1 MYKVAEMKQKYDTS
15 RSFLL
20 LTYKLYN
27 KLDEL
32 SGPSKGNCLNVILSL
47 LKYAWKSSDYK
58 CAVRYSTIIKD
69 TKLSKMT
76 VRRSCRL
83 LADLGIIK
91 IKRLSSA
98 NLYSMNSTYLKAEVS
113 KLNTQKAK
121 YGHSEG
127 TYLNSINKNNNY
139 INLNNTLI
147 EKIMKKGLAK
157 DAIIKEL
164 SELPF
169 EELKSDKTNIYY
181 CNLAIALKE
190 ELLREKNLVPTDKIL
205 TALKNTWYCKY
216 HGFQNVKGFKKGNYT
231 DETRLKQLSKL
242 KQFKNYTNEQLKI
255 YYEEKIRPTLVVG
268 GKSAYNLRSV
278 ARRFDPYGNF
288 EKGSERQTSIS
299 SNLDEVLCYL
309 KKKSRDGS

>member
-83 LADLGIIK
+83 LEDLGIIK

-127 TYLNSINKNNNY
+127 TYLNSINRN
-139 INLNNTLI
+139 INIKNTLI

-164 SELPF
+164 SELPT

-190 ELLREKNLVPTDKIL
+190 ELLREKNLVPTEKIL
-205 TALKNTWYCKY
+205 ASLRNT
-216 HGFQNVKGFKKGNYT
+216 T
-231 DETRLKQLSKL
+231 
-242 KQFKNYTNEQLKI
+242 
-255 YYEEKIRPTLVVG
+255 
-268 GKSAYNLRSV
+268 
-278 ARRFDPYGNF
+278 
-288 EKGSERQTSIS
+288 
-299 SNLDEVLCYL
+299 
-309 KKKSRDGS
+309 KKSNSRYIEKVEYNKRNWIIKVILGKTR

>member
-1 MYKVAEMKQKYDTS
+1 VAEMKQKYDTS

-32 SGPSKGNCLNVILSL
+32 TGTNKSYCLSVILSL

-98 NLYSMNSTYLKAEVS
+98 NLYSINSTYLKAEV
-113 KLNTQKAK
+113 LRENTQT
-121 YGHSEG
+121 YPNRTLRG
-127 TYLNSINKNNNY
+127 TPQNSINRNINNK
-139 INLNNTLI
+139 NTLI
-147 EKIMKKGLAK
+147 EKIMKKGLPK

-164 SELPF
+164 SELPI

-190 ELLREKNLVPTDKIL
+190 ELLREKNLVPTEKIL
-205 TALKNTWYCKY
+205 ASLRNTTKKSNSRYVEKVEY
-216 HGFQNVKGFKKGNYT
+216 NKRNNLDYKGNP
-231 DETRLKQLSKL
+231 K
-242 KQFKNYTNEQLKI
+242 
-255 YYEEKIRPTLVVG
+255 
-268 GKSAYNLRSV
+268 
-278 ARRFDPYGNF
+278 
-288 EKGSERQTSIS
+288 
-299 SNLDEVLCYL
+299 
-309 KKKSRDGS
+309 

>member
-83 LADLGIIK
+83 LEDLGIIK

-127 TYLNSINKNNNY
+127 TYLNSINRN
-139 INLNNTLI
+139 INIKNTLI

-164 SELPF
+164 SELPI

-190 ELLREKNLVPTDKIL
+190 ELLREKNLVPTEKIL
-205 TALKNTWYCKY
+205 ASLRNT
-216 HGFQNVKGFKKGNYT
+216 T
-231 DETRLKQLSKL
+231 
-242 KQFKNYTNEQLKI
+242 
-255 YYEEKIRPTLVVG
+255 
-268 GKSAYNLRSV
+268 
-278 ARRFDPYGNF
+278 
-288 EKGSERQTSIS
+288 
-299 SNLDEVLCYL
+299 
-309 KKKSRDGS
+309 KKSNSRYIEKVEYNKRNGIKPWEN

>member
-1 MYKVAEMKQKYDTS
+1 MAEMKQKYDTS

-98 NLYSMNSTYLKAEVS
+98 NLYSINSTYLKAEV
-113 KLNTQKAK
+113 LRENTQT
-121 YGHSEG
+121 YPNRTLRG
-127 TYLNSINKNNNY
+127 TPQNSINRNTN
-139 INLNNTLI
+139 INNTLI
-147 EKIMKKGLAK
+147 EKIMKKGLPK

-164 SELPF
+164 SELPI

-190 ELLREKNLVPTDKIL
+190 ELLREKNLVPTEKIL
-205 TALKNTWYCKY
+205 ASLRNT
-216 HGFQNVKGFKKGNYT
+216 T
-231 DETRLKQLSKL
+231 
-242 KQFKNYTNEQLKI
+242 
-255 YYEEKIRPTLVVG
+255 
-268 GKSAYNLRSV
+268 
-278 ARRFDPYGNF
+278 
-288 EKGSERQTSIS
+288 
-299 SNLDEVLCYL
+299 
-309 KKKSRDGS
+309 KKSNSRYIEKVEYNKRNGIKPWEN

>member
-1 MYKVAEMKQKYDTS
+1 VAEMKQKYDTS

-83 LADLGIIK
+83 LEDLGIIK

-127 TYLNSINKNNNY
+127 TYLNSINRN
-139 INLNNTLI
+139 INIKNTLI

-164 SELPF
+164 SELPT

-190 ELLREKNLVPTDKIL
+190 ELLREKNLVPTEKIL
-205 TALKNTWYCKY
+205 ASLRNT
-216 HGFQNVKGFKKGNYT
+216 T
-231 DETRLKQLSKL
+231 
-242 KQFKNYTNEQLKI
+242 
-255 YYEEKIRPTLVVG
+255 
-268 GKSAYNLRSV
+268 
-278 ARRFDPYGNF
+278 
-288 EKGSERQTSIS
+288 
-299 SNLDEVLCYL
+299 
-309 KKKSRDGS
+309 KKSNSRYIEKVEYNKRNGIKPWEN

>member
-1 MYKVAEMKQKYDTS
+1 VAEMKQKYDTS

-83 LADLGIIK
+83 LEDLGIIK

-127 TYLNSINKNNNY
+127 TYLNSINRN
-139 INLNNTLI
+139 INIKNTLI

-164 SELPF
+164 SELPT

-190 ELLREKNLVPTDKIL
+190 ELLREKNLVPTEKIL
-205 TALKNTWYCKY
+205 ASLRNTTKKSNSRYVEKVEY
-216 HGFQNVKGFKKGNYT
+216 NKRNNLDYKGNP
-231 DETRLKQLSKL
+231 K
-242 KQFKNYTNEQLKI
+242 
-255 YYEEKIRPTLVVG
+255 
-268 GKSAYNLRSV
+268 
-278 ARRFDPYGNF
+278 
-288 EKGSERQTSIS
+288 
-299 SNLDEVLCYL
+299 
-309 KKKSRDGS
+309 

>member
-83 LADLGIIK
+83 LEDLGIIK

-127 TYLNSINKNNNY
+127 TYLNSINRNNNTY
-139 INLNNTLI
+139 LNNTLI
-147 EKIMKKGLAK
+147 QKIMKKGLAK

-164 SELPF
+164 SELPT
-169 EELKSDKTNIYY
+169 EELKADKTNIYY

-190 ELLREKNLVPTDKIL
+190 ELLREKNLVPTEKIL
-205 TALKNTWYCKY
+205 ASLRNTTKKSNSRYVEKVEY
-216 HGFQNVKGFKKGNYT
+216 NKRNNLDYKGNP
-231 DETRLKQLSKL
+231 K
-242 KQFKNYTNEQLKI
+242 
-255 YYEEKIRPTLVVG
+255 
-268 GKSAYNLRSV
+268 
-278 ARRFDPYGNF
+278 
-288 EKGSERQTSIS
+288 
-299 SNLDEVLCYL
+299 
-309 KKKSRDGS
+309 

>member
-83 LADLGIIK
+83 LEDLGIIK

-121 YGHSEG
+121 YEHSEG

-164 SELPF
+164 SELPI

-190 ELLREKNLVPTDKIL
+190 ELLREKNLVPTEKIL
-205 TALKNTWYCKY
+205 ASLRNTTKKSNSRYVEKVEY
-216 HGFQNVKGFKKGNYT
+216 NKRNNLDYKGNP
-231 DETRLKQLSKL
+231 K
-242 KQFKNYTNEQLKI
+242 
-255 YYEEKIRPTLVVG
+255 
-268 GKSAYNLRSV
+268 
-278 ARRFDPYGNF
+278 
-288 EKGSERQTSIS
+288 
-299 SNLDEVLCYL
+299 
-309 KKKSRDGS
+309 

>member
-1 MYKVAEMKQKYDTS
+1 MAEMKQKYDTS

-127 TYLNSINKNNNY
+127 TYLNSINRN
-139 INLNNTLI
+139 INIKNTLI

-164 SELPF
+164 SELPT
-169 EELKSDKTNIYY
+169 EELKADKTNIYY

-205 TALKNTWYCKY
+205 ASLRNTTKKSNSRYVEKVEY
-216 HGFQNVKGFKKGNYT
+216 NKRNNLDYKGNP
-231 DETRLKQLSKL
+231 K
-242 KQFKNYTNEQLKI
+242 
-255 YYEEKIRPTLVVG
+255 
-268 GKSAYNLRSV
+268 
-278 ARRFDPYGNF
+278 
-288 EKGSERQTSIS
+288 
-299 SNLDEVLCYL
+299 
-309 KKKSRDGS
+309 

>member
-83 LADLGIIK
+83 LEDLGIIK

-127 TYLNSINKNNNY
+127 TYLNSINRN
-139 INLNNTLI
+139 INIKNTLI

-190 ELLREKNLVPTDKIL
+190 ELLREKNLVPTEKIL
-205 TALKNTWYCKY
+205 ASLRNTTKKANSRYIEKVEY
-216 HGFQNVKGFKKGNYT
+216 NKRNNLDYKGNP
-231 DETRLKQLSKL
+231 K
-242 KQFKNYTNEQLKI
+242 
-255 YYEEKIRPTLVVG
+255 
-268 GKSAYNLRSV
+268 
-278 ARRFDPYGNF
+278 
-288 EKGSERQTSIS
+288 
-299 SNLDEVLCYL
+299 
-309 KKKSRDGS
+309 

>member
-1 MYKVAEMKQKYDTS
+1 MAEMKQKYDTS

-83 LADLGIIK
+83 LEDLGIIK

-127 TYLNSINKNNNY
+127 TYLNSINRN
-139 INLNNTLI
+139 INIKNTLI

-190 ELLREKNLVPTDKIL
+190 ELLREKNLVPTEKIL
-205 TALKNTWYCKY
+205 ASLRNTTKKSNSRYVEKVEY
-216 HGFQNVKGFKKGNYT
+216 NKRNNLDYKGNP
-231 DETRLKQLSKL
+231 K
-242 KQFKNYTNEQLKI
+242 
-255 YYEEKIRPTLVVG
+255 
-268 GKSAYNLRSV
+268 
-278 ARRFDPYGNF
+278 
-288 EKGSERQTSIS
+288 
-299 SNLDEVLCYL
+299 
-309 KKKSRDGS
+309 

>member
-83 LADLGIIK
+83 LEDLGIIK

-121 YGHSEG
+121 YEHSEG
-127 TYLNSINKNNNY
+127 TYLNSINRN
-139 INLNNTLI
+139 INIKNTLI
-147 EKIMKKGLAK
+147 EKIMKKGLPK

-164 SELPF
+164 SELPI
-169 EELKSDKTNIYY
+169 EELKADKTNIYY

-190 ELLREKNLVPTDKIL
+190 ELLREKNLVPTEKIL
-205 TALKNTWYCKY
+205 ASLRNTTKKSNSRYVEKVEY
-216 HGFQNVKGFKKGNYT
+216 NKRNNLDYKGNP
-231 DETRLKQLSKL
+231 K
-242 KQFKNYTNEQLKI
+242 
-255 YYEEKIRPTLVVG
+255 
-268 GKSAYNLRSV
+268 
-278 ARRFDPYGNF
+278 
-288 EKGSERQTSIS
+288 
-299 SNLDEVLCYL
+299 
-309 KKKSRDGS
+309 

>member
-1 MYKVAEMKQKYDTS
+1 MKQKYDTS

-83 LADLGIIK
+83 LEDLGIIK

-127 TYLNSINKNNNY
+127 TYLNSINRN
-139 INLNNTLI
+139 INIKNTLI
-147 EKIMKKGLAK
+147 EKIMKKGLPK

-164 SELPF
+164 SELPT

-190 ELLREKNLVPTDKIL
+190 ELLREKNLVPTEKIL
-205 TALKNTWYCKY
+205 ASLRNT
-216 HGFQNVKGFKKGNYT
+216 T
-231 DETRLKQLSKL
+231 
-242 KQFKNYTNEQLKI
+242 
-255 YYEEKIRPTLVVG
+255 
-268 GKSAYNLRSV
+268 
-278 ARRFDPYGNF
+278 
-288 EKGSERQTSIS
+288 
-299 SNLDEVLCYL
+299 
-309 KKKSRDGS
+309 KKSNSRYIEKVEYNKRNGIKPWEN

>member
-1 MYKVAEMKQKYDTS
+1 MNG
-15 RSFLL
+15 L
-20 LTYKLYN
+20 
-27 KLDEL
+27 
-32 SGPSKGNCLNVILSL
+32 CLSL

-83 LADLGIIK
+83 LEDLGIIK

-121 YGHSEG
+121 YEHSEG
-127 TYLNSINKNNNY
+127 TYLNSINRN
-139 INLNNTLI
+139 INIKNTLI
-147 EKIMKKGLAK
+147 EKIMKKGLPK

-190 ELLREKNLVPTDKIL
+190 ELLREKNLVPTEKIL
-205 TALKNTWYCKY
+205 ASLRNTTKKSNSRYVEKVEY
-216 HGFQNVKGFKKGNYT
+216 NKRNNLDYKGNP
-231 DETRLKQLSKL
+231 K
-242 KQFKNYTNEQLKI
+242 
-255 YYEEKIRPTLVVG
+255 
-268 GKSAYNLRSV
+268 
-278 ARRFDPYGNF
+278 
-288 EKGSERQTSIS
+288 
-299 SNLDEVLCYL
+299 
-309 KKKSRDGS
+309 

>member
-1 MYKVAEMKQKYDTS
+1 MKQKYDTS

-83 LADLGIIK
+83 LEDLGIIK

-127 TYLNSINKNNNY
+127 TYLNSINRN
-139 INLNNTLI
+139 INIKNTLI

-164 SELPF
+164 SELPT
-169 EELKSDKTNIYY
+169 EELKADKTNIYY

-190 ELLREKNLVPTDKIL
+190 ELLREKNLVPTEKIL
-205 TALKNTWYCKY
+205 ASLRNTTKKSNSRYVEKVEY
-216 HGFQNVKGFKKGNYT
+216 NKRNNLDYKGNP
-231 DETRLKQLSKL
+231 K
-242 KQFKNYTNEQLKI
+242 
-255 YYEEKIRPTLVVG
+255 
-268 GKSAYNLRSV
+268 
-278 ARRFDPYGNF
+278 
-288 EKGSERQTSIS
+288 
-299 SNLDEVLCYL
+299 
-309 KKKSRDGS
+309 

>member
-1 MYKVAEMKQKYDTS
+1 
-15 RSFLL
+15 LI
-20 LTYKLYN
+20 
-27 KLDEL
+27 L

-76 VRRSCRL
+76 VRRSCTL
-83 LADLGIIK
+83 LEDLGIIK

-127 TYLNSINKNNNY
+127 TYLNSINRN
-139 INLNNTLI
+139 INIKNTLI

-164 SELPF
+164 SELPT

-190 ELLREKNLVPTDKIL
+190 ELLREKNLVPAEKIL
-205 TALKNTWYCKY
+205 ASLRNT
-216 HGFQNVKGFKKGNYT
+216 T
-231 DETRLKQLSKL
+231 
-242 KQFKNYTNEQLKI
+242 
-255 YYEEKIRPTLVVG
+255 
-268 GKSAYNLRSV
+268 
-278 ARRFDPYGNF
+278 
-288 EKGSERQTSIS
+288 
-299 SNLDEVLCYL
+299 
-309 KKKSRDGS
+309 KKSNSRYIEKVEYNKRNGIKPWEN

>member
-1 MYKVAEMKQKYDTS
+1 MAEMKQKYDTS

-83 LADLGIIK
+83 LEDLGIIK

-127 TYLNSINKNNNY
+127 TYLNSINRN
-139 INLNNTLI
+139 INIKNTLI

-164 SELPF
+164 SELPI

-190 ELLREKNLVPTDKIL
+190 ELLREKNLVPTEKIL
-205 TALKNTWYCKY
+205 ASLRNTTKKSNSRYIEKVEY
-216 HGFQNVKGFKKGNYT
+216 NKRNNLDYKGNP
-231 DETRLKQLSKL
+231 K
-242 KQFKNYTNEQLKI
+242 
-255 YYEEKIRPTLVVG
+255 
-268 GKSAYNLRSV
+268 
-278 ARRFDPYGNF
+278 
-288 EKGSERQTSIS
+288 
-299 SNLDEVLCYL
+299 
-309 KKKSRDGS
+309 

>member
-1 MYKVAEMKQKYDTS
+1 MKQKYDTS

-83 LADLGIIK
+83 LEDLGIIK

-127 TYLNSINKNNNY
+127 TYLNSINRN
-139 INLNNTLI
+139 INIKNTLI

-164 SELPF
+164 SELPT

-190 ELLREKNLVPTDKIL
+190 ELLREKNLVPTEKIL
-205 TALKNTWYCKY
+205 ASLRNTTKKSNSRYVEKVEY
-216 HGFQNVKGFKKGNYT
+216 NKRNNLDYKGNP
-231 DETRLKQLSKL
+231 K
-242 KQFKNYTNEQLKI
+242 
-255 YYEEKIRPTLVVG
+255 
-268 GKSAYNLRSV
+268 
-278 ARRFDPYGNF
+278 
-288 EKGSERQTSIS
+288 
-299 SNLDEVLCYL
+299 
-309 KKKSRDGS
+309 

>member
-83 LADLGIIK
+83 LEDLGIIK

-127 TYLNSINKNNNY
+127 TYLNSINRN
-139 INLNNTLI
+139 INIKNTLI

-190 ELLREKNLVPTDKIL
+190 ELLREKNLVPTEKIL
-205 TALKNTWYCKY
+205 ASLRNTTKKSNSRYIEKVEY
-216 HGFQNVKGFKKGNYT
+216 NKRNNLDYKGNP
-231 DETRLKQLSKL
+231 K
-242 KQFKNYTNEQLKI
+242 
-255 YYEEKIRPTLVVG
+255 
-268 GKSAYNLRSV
+268 
-278 ARRFDPYGNF
+278 
-288 EKGSERQTSIS
+288 
-299 SNLDEVLCYL
+299 
-309 KKKSRDGS
+309 

>member
-1 MYKVAEMKQKYDTS
+1 MAEMKQKYDTS

-83 LADLGIIK
+83 LEDLGIIK

-127 TYLNSINKNNNY
+127 TYLNSINRN
-139 INLNNTLI
+139 INIKNTLI

-190 ELLREKNLVPTDKIL
+190 ELLREKNLVPTEKIL
-205 TALKNTWYCKY
+205 ASLRNTTKKANSRYIEKVEY
-216 HGFQNVKGFKKGNYT
+216 NKRNNLDYKGNP
-231 DETRLKQLSKL
+231 K
-242 KQFKNYTNEQLKI
+242 
-255 YYEEKIRPTLVVG
+255 
-268 GKSAYNLRSV
+268 
-278 ARRFDPYGNF
+278 
-288 EKGSERQTSIS
+288 
-299 SNLDEVLCYL
+299 
-309 KKKSRDGS
+309 

>member
-1 MYKVAEMKQKYDTS
+1 MKQKYDTS

-32 SGPSKGNCLNVILSL
+32 SGTSKGNCLNVILSL

-83 LADLGIIK
+83 LEDLGIIK

-121 YGHSEG
+121 YEHSEG
-127 TYLNSINKNNNY
+127 TYLNSINRN
-139 INLNNTLI
+139 INIKNTLI

-190 ELLREKNLVPTDKIL
+190 ELLREKNLVPTEKIL
-205 TALKNTWYCKY
+205 ASLRNTTKKSNSRYVEKVEY
-216 HGFQNVKGFKKGNYT
+216 NKRNNLDYKGNP
-231 DETRLKQLSKL
+231 K
-242 KQFKNYTNEQLKI
+242 
-255 YYEEKIRPTLVVG
+255 
-268 GKSAYNLRSV
+268 
-278 ARRFDPYGNF
+278 
-288 EKGSERQTSIS
+288 
-299 SNLDEVLCYL
+299 
-309 KKKSRDGS
+309 

>member
-83 LADLGIIK
+83 LEDLGIIK

-127 TYLNSINKNNNY
+127 TYLNSINRN
-139 INLNNTLI
+139 INIKNTLI

-164 SELPF
+164 SELPI

-190 ELLREKNLVPTDKIL
+190 ELLREKNLVPTEKIL
-205 TALKNTWYCKY
+205 ASLRNTTKKSNSRYVEKVEY
-216 HGFQNVKGFKKGNYT
+216 NKRNNLDYKGNP
-231 DETRLKQLSKL
+231 K
-242 KQFKNYTNEQLKI
+242 
-255 YYEEKIRPTLVVG
+255 
-268 GKSAYNLRSV
+268 
-278 ARRFDPYGNF
+278 
-288 EKGSERQTSIS
+288 
-299 SNLDEVLCYL
+299 
-309 KKKSRDGS
+309 

>member
-32 SGPSKGNCLNVILSL
+32 TGTNKSYCLSVILSL

-83 LADLGIIK
+83 LADLGIVK

-98 NLYSMNSTYLKAEVS
+98 NLYSINSTYLKAEV
-113 KLNTQKAK
+113 LRENTQT
-121 YGHSEG
+121 YPNRTLRG
-127 TYLNSINKNNNY
+127 TPQNSINRNNNY
-139 INLNNTLI
+139 ININNTLI

-164 SELPF
+164 SELPT

-190 ELLREKNLVPTDKIL
+190 ELLREKNLVPTEKIL
-205 TALKNTWYCKY
+205 ASLRNT
-216 HGFQNVKGFKKGNYT
+216 T
-231 DETRLKQLSKL
+231 
-242 KQFKNYTNEQLKI
+242 
-255 YYEEKIRPTLVVG
+255 
-268 GKSAYNLRSV
+268 
-278 ARRFDPYGNF
+278 
-288 EKGSERQTSIS
+288 
-299 SNLDEVLCYL
+299 
-309 KKKSRDGS
+309 KKSNSRYIEKVEYNKRNGIKPWEN

>member
-1 MYKVAEMKQKYDTS
+1 VAEMKQKYDTS

-83 LADLGIIK
+83 LEDLGIIK

-127 TYLNSINKNNNY
+127 TYLNSINRN
-139 INLNNTLI
+139 INIKNTLI
-147 EKIMKKGLAK
+147 EKIMKKGLPK

-164 SELPF
+164 SELPT

-190 ELLREKNLVPTDKIL
+190 ELLREKNLVPTEKIL
-205 TALKNTWYCKY
+205 ASLRNT
-216 HGFQNVKGFKKGNYT
+216 T
-231 DETRLKQLSKL
+231 
-242 KQFKNYTNEQLKI
+242 
-255 YYEEKIRPTLVVG
+255 
-268 GKSAYNLRSV
+268 
-278 ARRFDPYGNF
+278 
-288 EKGSERQTSIS
+288 
-299 SNLDEVLCYL
+299 
-309 KKKSRDGS
+309 KKSNSRYIEKVEYNKRNGIKPWEN

>member
-1 MYKVAEMKQKYDTS
+1 VAEMKQKYDTS

-83 LADLGIIK
+83 LEDLGIIK

-127 TYLNSINKNNNY
+127 TYLNSINRN
-139 INLNNTLI
+139 INIKNTLI

-190 ELLREKNLVPTDKIL
+190 ELLREKNLVPTEKIL
-205 TALKNTWYCKY
+205 ASLRNTTKKSNSRYVEKVEY
-216 HGFQNVKGFKKGNYT
+216 NKRNNLDYKGNP
-231 DETRLKQLSKL
+231 K
-242 KQFKNYTNEQLKI
+242 
-255 YYEEKIRPTLVVG
+255 
-268 GKSAYNLRSV
+268 
-278 ARRFDPYGNF
+278 
-288 EKGSERQTSIS
+288 
-299 SNLDEVLCYL
+299 
-309 KKKSRDGS
+309 

>member
-83 LADLGIIK
+83 LEDLGIIK

-98 NLYSMNSTYLKAEVS
+98 NLYSMNSTYLKAEV
-113 KLNTQKAK
+113 LRENTQT
-121 YGHSEG
+121 YPNRTLRG
-127 TYLNSINKNNNY
+127 TPQNSINRNINNK
-139 INLNNTLI
+139 NTLI
-147 EKIMKKGLAK
+147 EKIMKKGLPK

-164 SELPF
+164 SELPI

-190 ELLREKNLVPTDKIL
+190 ELLREKNLVPTEKIL
-205 TALKNTWYCKY
+205 ASLRNTTKKSNSRYVEKVEY
-216 HGFQNVKGFKKGNYT
+216 NKRNNLDYKGNP
-231 DETRLKQLSKL
+231 K
-242 KQFKNYTNEQLKI
+242 
-255 YYEEKIRPTLVVG
+255 
-268 GKSAYNLRSV
+268 
-278 ARRFDPYGNF
+278 
-288 EKGSERQTSIS
+288 
-299 SNLDEVLCYL
+299 
-309 KKKSRDGS
+309 

>member
-1 MYKVAEMKQKYDTS
+1 MAEMKQKYDTS

-83 LADLGIIK
+83 LEDLGIIK

-127 TYLNSINKNNNY
+127 TYLNSINRN
-139 INLNNTLI
+139 INIKNTLI

-164 SELPF
+164 SELPI

-190 ELLREKNLVPTDKIL
+190 ELLREKNLVPTEKIL
-205 TALKNTWYCKY
+205 ASLRNTTKKSNSRYVEKVEY
-216 HGFQNVKGFKKGNYT
+216 NKRNNLDYKGNP
-231 DETRLKQLSKL
+231 K
-242 KQFKNYTNEQLKI
+242 
-255 YYEEKIRPTLVVG
+255 
-268 GKSAYNLRSV
+268 
-278 ARRFDPYGNF
+278 
-288 EKGSERQTSIS
+288 
-299 SNLDEVLCYL
+299 
-309 KKKSRDGS
+309 

>member
-1 MYKVAEMKQKYDTS
+1 MYKMAEMKQKYDTS

-83 LADLGIIK
+83 LEDLGIIK

-127 TYLNSINKNNNY
+127 TYLNSINRN
-139 INLNNTLI
+139 INIKNTLI

-164 SELPF
+164 SELPT

-190 ELLREKNLVPTDKIL
+190 ELLREKNLVPTEKIL
-205 TALKNTWYCKY
+205 ASLRNTTKKSNSRYVEKVEY
-216 HGFQNVKGFKKGNYT
+216 NKRNNLDYKGNP
-231 DETRLKQLSKL
+231 KQ
-242 KQFKNYTNEQLKI
+242 
-255 YYEEKIRPTLVVG
+255 
-268 GKSAYNLRSV
+268 
-278 ARRFDPYGNF
+278 
-288 EKGSERQTSIS
+288 
-299 SNLDEVLCYL
+299 
-309 KKKSRDGS
+309 

>member
-1 MYKVAEMKQKYDTS
+1 MYKMAEMKQKYDTS

-83 LADLGIIK
+83 LEDLGIIK

-121 YGHSEG
+121 YEHSEG
-127 TYLNSINKNNNY
+127 TYLNSINRN
-139 INLNNTLI
+139 INIKNTLI

-190 ELLREKNLVPTDKIL
+190 ELLREKNLVPTEKIL
-205 TALKNTWYCKY
+205 ASLRNTTKKSNSRYVEKVEY
-216 HGFQNVKGFKKGNYT
+216 NKRNNLDYKGNP
-231 DETRLKQLSKL
+231 KQ
-242 KQFKNYTNEQLKI
+242 
-255 YYEEKIRPTLVVG
+255 
-268 GKSAYNLRSV
+268 
-278 ARRFDPYGNF
+278 
-288 EKGSERQTSIS
+288 
-299 SNLDEVLCYL
+299 
-309 KKKSRDGS
+309 

>member
-83 LADLGIIK
+83 LEDLGIIK

-127 TYLNSINKNNNY
+127 TYLNSINRN
-139 INLNNTLI
+139 INIKNTLI

-164 SELPF
+164 SELPT

-190 ELLREKNLVPTDKIL
+190 ELLREKNLVPTEKIL
-205 TALKNTWYCKY
+205 ASLRNT
-216 HGFQNVKGFKKGNYT
+216 T
-231 DETRLKQLSKL
+231 
-242 KQFKNYTNEQLKI
+242 
-255 YYEEKIRPTLVVG
+255 
-268 GKSAYNLRSV
+268 
-278 ARRFDPYGNF
+278 
-288 EKGSERQTSIS
+288 
-299 SNLDEVLCYL
+299 
-309 KKKSRDGS
+309 KKSNSRYIEKVEYNKRNGIKVILGKTR

>member
-1 MYKVAEMKQKYDTS
+1 MYKVAEIKQKYDTS

-83 LADLGIIK
+83 LEDLGIIK

-127 TYLNSINKNNNY
+127 TYLNSINRN
-139 INLNNTLI
+139 INIKNTLI

-164 SELPF
+164 SELPI

-190 ELLREKNLVPTDKIL
+190 ELLREKNLVPTEKIL
-205 TALKNTWYCKY
+205 ASLRNT
-216 HGFQNVKGFKKGNYT
+216 T
-231 DETRLKQLSKL
+231 
-242 KQFKNYTNEQLKI
+242 
-255 YYEEKIRPTLVVG
+255 
-268 GKSAYNLRSV
+268 
-278 ARRFDPYGNF
+278 
-288 EKGSERQTSIS
+288 
-299 SNLDEVLCYL
+299 
-309 KKKSRDGS
+309 KKSNSRYIEKVEYNKRNGIKPWEN

>member
-1 MYKVAEMKQKYDTS
+1 MKQKYDTS

-83 LADLGIIK
+83 LEDLGIIK

-127 TYLNSINKNNNY
+127 TYLNSINRN
-139 INLNNTLI
+139 INIKNTLI

-164 SELPF
+164 SELPI

-190 ELLREKNLVPTDKIL
+190 ELLREKNLVPTEKIL
-205 TALKNTWYCKY
+205 ASLRNTT
-216 HGFQNVKGFKKGNYT
+216 KKSNSRYV
-231 DETRLKQLSKL
+231 
-242 KQFKNYTNEQLKI
+242 
-255 YYEEKIRPTLVVG
+255 EKVE
-268 GKSAYNLRSV
+268 YNKR
-278 ARRFDPYGNF
+278 N
-288 EKGSERQTSIS
+288 
-299 SNLDEVLCYL
+299 NLDYKGRP
-309 KKKSRDGS
+309 KK

>member
-32 SGPSKGNCLNVILSL
+32 TGTNKSYCLSVILSL

-83 LADLGIIK
+83 LADLGIVK

-98 NLYSMNSTYLKAEVS
+98 NLYSINSTYLKAEV
-113 KLNTQKAK
+113 LRENTQT
-121 YGHSEG
+121 YPNRTLRG
-127 TYLNSINKNNNY
+127 TPQNSINRNNSY
-139 INLNNTLI
+139 ININNTLI

-164 SELPF
+164 SELPT

-190 ELLREKNLVPTDKIL
+190 ELLREKNLVPTEKIL
-205 TALKNTWYCKY
+205 ASLRNTTKKSNSRYIEKVEY
-216 HGFQNVKGFKKGNYT
+216 NKRNNLDYKGNP
-231 DETRLKQLSKL
+231 K
-242 KQFKNYTNEQLKI
+242 
-255 YYEEKIRPTLVVG
+255 
-268 GKSAYNLRSV
+268 
-278 ARRFDPYGNF
+278 
-288 EKGSERQTSIS
+288 
-299 SNLDEVLCYL
+299 
-309 KKKSRDGS
+309 

>member
-83 LADLGIIK
+83 LEDLGIIK

-127 TYLNSINKNNNY
+127 TYLNSINRN
-139 INLNNTLI
+139 INIKNTLI

-190 ELLREKNLVPTDKIL
+190 ELLREKNLVPTEKIL
-205 TALKNTWYCKY
+205 ASLRNTTKKSNSRYVEKVEY
-216 HGFQNVKGFKKGNYT
+216 NKRNNLDYKGNP
-231 DETRLKQLSKL
+231 K
-242 KQFKNYTNEQLKI
+242 
-255 YYEEKIRPTLVVG
+255 
-268 GKSAYNLRSV
+268 
-278 ARRFDPYGNF
+278 
-288 EKGSERQTSIS
+288 
-299 SNLDEVLCYL
+299 
-309 KKKSRDGS
+309 

>member
-1 MYKVAEMKQKYDTS
+1 MAEMKQKYDTS

-83 LADLGIIK
+83 LEDLGIIK

-127 TYLNSINKNNNY
+127 TYLNSINRN
-139 INLNNTLI
+139 INIKNTLI

-164 SELPF
+164 SELPI

-181 CNLAIALKE
+181 CNLAITLKE
-190 ELLREKNLVPTDKIL
+190 ELLREKNLVPTEKIL
-205 TALKNTWYCKY
+205 ASLRNTTKKSNSRYVEKVEY
-216 HGFQNVKGFKKGNYT
+216 NKRNNLDYKGNP
-231 DETRLKQLSKL
+231 K
-242 KQFKNYTNEQLKI
+242 
-255 YYEEKIRPTLVVG
+255 
-268 GKSAYNLRSV
+268 
-278 ARRFDPYGNF
+278 
-288 EKGSERQTSIS
+288 
-299 SNLDEVLCYL
+299 
-309 KKKSRDGS
+309 

>member
-1 MYKVAEMKQKYDTS
+1 MYKMAEMKQKYDTS

-83 LADLGIIK
+83 LEDLGIIK

-127 TYLNSINKNNNY
+127 TYLNSINRN
-139 INLNNTLI
+139 INIKNTLI

-190 ELLREKNLVPTDKIL
+190 ELLREKNLVPTEKIL
-205 TALKNTWYCKY
+205 ASLRNT
-216 HGFQNVKGFKKGNYT
+216 T
-231 DETRLKQLSKL
+231 
-242 KQFKNYTNEQLKI
+242 
-255 YYEEKIRPTLVVG
+255 
-268 GKSAYNLRSV
+268 
-278 ARRFDPYGNF
+278 
-288 EKGSERQTSIS
+288 
-299 SNLDEVLCYL
+299 
-309 KKKSRDGS
+309 KKSNSRYIEKVEYNKRNGIKPWEN

>member
-1 MYKVAEMKQKYDTS
+1 MYKMAEMKQKYDTS

-83 LADLGIIK
+83 LEDLGIIK

-127 TYLNSINKNNNY
+127 TYLNSINRN
-139 INLNNTLI
+139 INIKNTLI

-164 SELPF
+164 SELPI

-190 ELLREKNLVPTDKIL
+190 ELLREKNLVPTEKIL
-205 TALKNTWYCKY
+205 ASLRNTTKKSNSRYVEKVEY
-216 HGFQNVKGFKKGNYT
+216 NKRNNLDYKGNP
-231 DETRLKQLSKL
+231 K
-242 KQFKNYTNEQLKI
+242 
-255 YYEEKIRPTLVVG
+255 
-268 GKSAYNLRSV
+268 
-278 ARRFDPYGNF
+278 
-288 EKGSERQTSIS
+288 
-299 SNLDEVLCYL
+299 
-309 KKKSRDGS
+309 